1 VFLGTATL
9 EVELDVVQRVANLL
23 EGRFGFRGLLE
34 CLANHLNQ
42 VVQVLIWLIL
52 CYQRLDFIIVQPDC
66 LVLKTNTCISNN
78 YH

>member
-23 EGRFGFRGLLE
+23 ERRFGFRGLLE